1 METKIKAL
9 KFWIIIYKNPIQ
21 EEARIMKIASSEKA
35 AIKLAEKT
43 LKRKIQVLSIKPKKV
58 FSWMN

>member
-1 METKIKAL
+1 L

-21 EEARIMKIASSEKA
+21 EEARMMKIASSEKD

-43 LKRKIQVLSIKPKKV
+43 LKRKIQVISVKAKEV
-58 FSWMN
+58 FTWMN

>member
-1 METKIKAL
+1 VETKAKAL
-9 KFWIIIYKNPIQ
+9 KFWKIIYINPIQ
-21 EEARIMKIASSEKA
+21 EEATIMKIASSEKA

-43 LKRKIQVLSIKPKKV
+43 LKRKIQVISVKAKKV

>member
-1 METKIKAL
+1 
-9 KFWIIIYKNPIQ
+9 
-21 EEARIMKIASSEKA
+21 MKIASSEKA

-43 LKRKIQVLSIKPKKV
+43 LKRKIQVISVKAKKV